1 MKYFEIGD
9 LVTIK
14 TIRDLQDIEKDRGV
28 IVKELSELKFG
39 KPIYRVIWQDSMKES
54 YEPHEYLERYNE
66 ERRLS
71 ESKRPSK
78 SSTKSPKTPE

>member
-39 KPIYRVIWQDSMKES
+39 KPIYRVIWQDSM
-54 YEPHEYLERYNE
+54 
-66 ERRLS
+66 
-71 ESKRPSK
+71 
-78 SSTKSPKTPE
+78 

>member
-1 MKYFEIGD
+1 MKNFEVGD

-39 KPIYRVIWQDSMKES
+39 KPIYRVIWQDRMTES
-54 YEPHEYLERYNE
+54 YEPHEYLEKYNE
-66 ERRLS
+66 EKRLP
-71 ESKRPSK
+71 ENKRHST
-78 SSTKSPKTPE
+78 SSTKSPPTPK

>member
-1 MKYFEIGD
+1 MKDFEVGD

-54 YEPHEYLERYNE
+54 Y
-66 ERRLS
+66 
-71 ESKRPSK
+71 
-78 SSTKSPKTPE
+78 

>member
-1 MKYFEIGD
+1 MKDFEVGD

-14 TIRDLQDIEKDRGV
+14 TIRDLQDIEKSRGG

-54 YEPHEYLERYNE
+54 YEPYEYLEQYDE
-66 ERRLS
+66 KKRLS
-71 ESKRPSK
+71 KEVRSNTGGSKPPR
-78 SSTKSPKTPE
+78 TPK